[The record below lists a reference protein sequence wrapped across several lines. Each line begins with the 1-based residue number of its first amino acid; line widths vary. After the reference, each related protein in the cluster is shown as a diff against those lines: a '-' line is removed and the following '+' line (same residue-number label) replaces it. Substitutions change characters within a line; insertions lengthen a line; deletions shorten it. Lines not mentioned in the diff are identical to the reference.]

1 MPASISV
8 VSNSSY
14 PDCGTCPPPD
24 GGAIAILVFLPGV
37 GADVQNG
44 RFTYTMNEDMFVS
57 RFTARIGGDSTA
69 CCRKHLLTASY
80 DPRQTAREN
89 ASRLAGI
96 INGLVNLEAVA
107 NPWVTRIHVHLVGF
121 SAGGVVA
128 TQIASA
134 LDCSVRFGN
143 VAPPNQYTFP
153 GFDTLPHPEELPPA
167 RWWCGQSLALEIP
180 VDVDVVT
187 MATPFN
193 IGGFFSPVVSFGA
206 TIGTFFAGIID
217 SITGSIAAL
226 ADTHLT
232 FRSSI
237 GKNDYGGAPPACLCN
252 FVSFVSSSVYDD
264 SSGADKDPTQDSRLN
279 DWSVKKVNVALG
291 TDFGLPNLSHTSVPL
306 HVMSNAADTIDAG
319 CNCTQAP

>member
-1 MPASISV
+1 M
-8 VSNSSY
+8 VSNGAF

-37 GADVQNG
+37 GTDVQDG
-44 RFTYTMNEDMFVS
+44 RFIYTTNEDRFVS
-57 RFTARIGGDSTA
+57 ELTARIGGDTTA

-80 DPRQTAREN
+80 DPRQSAREN

-96 INGLVNLEAVA
+96 INAIVDFEAVA

-153 GFDTLPHPEELPPA
+153 GFDTLPDPEEIPVA
-167 RWWCGQSLALEIP
+167 RWWCGESLALEIP
-180 VDVDVVT
+180 VEVDVVT

-193 IGGFFSPVVSFGA
+193 IGGSFSWFTSFFA

-217 SITGSIAAL
+217 SFTGTIDAL
-226 ADTHLT
+226 SDTHFT

-237 GKNDYGGAPPACLCN
+237 GENDYGGAPPGCLCN
-252 FVSFVSSSVYDD
+252 FVSFVSSSVYDT
-264 SSGADKDPTQDSRLN
+264 SSGADKDPTEDSRLN
-279 DWSVKKVNVALG
+279 DWDVKTVNVALG
-291 TDFGLPNLSHTSVPL
+291 TSFGLPNLSHTSIPL

-319 CNCTQAP
+319 CSCTQR